1 MQTDGLHKRHPSQH
15 ELMLHAEALFDG
27 KAAPNA
33 HVTVHVAKCP
43 VCASEVKAISA
54 SLKMIIAAPAIEP
67 SLKSQTALMM
77 RVRKDRRTRKRL
89 QTGGR
94 SVVRVARGMAY
105 AAAIILVAALA
116 FGAALS
122 NTAPSSSTPAINAV
136 SATLAEN
143 TSPARSGYTMDENF
157 ATVRTLSNAVQRPG
171 LAPLSLENQ
180 EQRRAVNALGA
191 DLAAAQEALNR
202 NPGCERA
209 SAVMN
214 ASLEQQA
221 ETLRDLY
228 VRGSL

>member
-1 MQTDGLHKRHPSQH
+1 
-15 ELMLHAEALFDG
+15 
-27 KAAPNA
+27 
-33 HVTVHVAKCP
+33 
-43 VCASEVKAISA
+43 
-54 SLKMIIAAPAIEP
+54 
-67 SLKSQTALMM
+67 
-77 RVRKDRRTRKRL
+77 
-89 QTGGR
+89 
-94 SVVRVARGMAY
+94 
-105 AAAIILVAALA
+105 
-116 FGAALS
+116 
-122 NTAPSSSTPAINAV
+122 
-136 SATLAEN
+136 
-143 TSPARSGYTMDENF
+143 MDENF

-171 LAPLSLENQ
+171 LAPLSPEIQ